1 MKFLWMK
8 MSSSQINAYKT
19 IFCISFTNPIH
30 FTRIPY
36 CRFIAVAMPVLVML
50 WKLWIYFS
58 GFKKDIYVFS
68 LLLVLI
74 LLSYSSTLLFS
85 YDEPQIETTL
95 PFAYQIQGWT
105 QQNQQL
111 YDSSLP
117 PCFFLPEPHIP
128 SLSG

>member
-1 MKFLWMK
+1 MNCVL
-8 MSSSQINAYKT
+8 
-19 IFCISFTNPIH
+19 
-30 FTRIPY
+30 
-36 CRFIAVAMPVLVML
+36 IAVAVPVLVML

-105 QQNQQL
+105 
-111 YDSSLP
+111 
-117 PCFFLPEPHIP
+117 
-128 SLSG
+128 